1 MRQRPHTA
9 RTGTYSQRTQ
19 KEKKTKN
26 PKEKETRTL
35 FGRFGR
41 LVDATEPRRE
51 RCRSHAFYT
60 FATRI
65 HFENRKRRR
74 RRRRRRK
81 KEGTDASRPLGQ
93 FERLS
98 QRRSPRLWWWRTYT
112 TKQARFRISPRSPAT
127 RNERCL
133 GEEKVKVPR
142 VGSFD
147 WSFAVGRPHSTV
159 KLVSG
164 SSSSSSSGNTQR
176 CPDRRA
182 RIGPRAHSLQS
193 GCRPAGRPTAAAS
206 PFWKSPV
213 VVPIVKSSGSR
224 VSSALRF
231 YGDCRWDVT
240 CW

>member
-1 MRQRPHTA
+1 MAATQRSGKRLTKFEPNFRKLPQSNFAMRQRPHTA

-112 TKQARFRISPRSPAT
+112 TKQARFRISPRSP
-127 RNERCL
+127 
-133 GEEKVKVPR
+133 
-142 VGSFD
+142 
-147 WSFAVGRPHSTV
+147 
-159 KLVSG
+159 
-164 SSSSSSSGNTQR
+164 
-176 CPDRRA
+176 DR
-182 RIGPRAHSLQS
+182 
-193 GCRPAGRPTAAAS
+193 
-206 PFWKSPV
+206 KSV
-213 VVPIVKSSGSR
+213 V
-224 VSSALRF
+224 
-231 YGDCRWDVT
+231 
-240 CW
+240 